1 MDVLHCPTKFVWEW
15 VAFSALVHSAAIEC
29 MPAVTSIGPV
39 HLAAKEWLQFPL
51 FTQLWMEC
59 LSLAPIAQTDSTAN
73 DCLLWL
79 SLPQFTQLWLTTTS
93 ALFCPHSRRCDCL
106 GLPLTQFTQLWMSTF
121 SCLYS
126 PCSGRCECYLWP
138 PFPDLLTL
146 SASALSCLH
155 CLSSLICEWVLP
167 KMEGSCVND
176 GWHGARNCTTNVC
189 SHKFV
194 SPFYWVNSV
203 LAEEITHTLR
213 THTKKCCMLIYLVL
227 HLHIMY
233 ICTLTDDRFL
243 NWIILLGYV

>member
-1 MDVLHCPTKFVWEW
+1 MWSQFIQVLKISSGLCCPSSFTFECPSAHTPSLTCSSVHSSVNECPLWLLLPQSTQLWMDVLHCPTKFVWEW

-138 PFPDLLTL
+138 PFPDLLTCQL
-146 SASALSCLH
+146 VPSHAS
-155 CLSSLICEWVLP
+155 IV
-167 KMEGSCVND
+167 
-176 GWHGARNCTTNVC
+176 
-189 SHKFV
+189 
-194 SPFYWVNSV
+194 
-203 LAEEITHTLR
+203 
-213 THTKKCCMLIYLVL
+213 
-227 HLHIMY
+227 
-233 ICTLTDDRFL
+233 
-243 NWIILLGYV
+243 

>member
-1 MDVLHCPTKFVWEW
+1 MHACCDLHWPSTLGCKR
-15 VAFSALVHSAAIEC
+15 VASISPVHSAVNGVPFSGPHCPNWLNCERLPSLAFFAPVH
-29 MPAVTSIGPV
+29 PAVIDYNLCPLLPTFTQMWLSGASFDPV
-39 HLAAKEWLQFPL
+39 HSVVNEY
-51 FTQLWMEC
+51 
-59 LSLAPIAQTDSTAN
+59 
-73 DCLLWL
+73 LL
-79 SLPQFTQLWLTTTS
+79 
-93 ALFCPHSRRCDCL
+93 
-106 GLPLTQFTQLWMSTF
+106 LPLQSMFRKMRMLPLATFPWFTH
-121 SCLYS
+121 
-126 PCSGRCECYLWP
+126 
-138 PFPDLLTL
+138 L

-233 ICTLTDDRFL
+233 ICTLTVDRFL